1 MGRKKNEIE
10 ERKVLFFTA
19 ASYSCDSGLENYQS
33 LGDLT
38 VKKKKKKNSKSC
50 YTYLKH
56 CCMSNM
62 LGNY

>member
-38 VKKKKKKNSKSC
+38 VKKKKKTKR
-50 YTYLKH
+50 TARAATLI
-56 CCMSNM
+56 
-62 LGNY
+62 